1 MKLWPPSVGDG
12 KFELLKDHFQWL
24 ERRQQWLP
32 VGSNCVP
39 QQPNQCPAIV
49 LGQVE
54 GDSAANGSQ
63 QVI

>member
-1 MKLWPPSVGDG
+1 MKLWPPSAGDG

-32 VGSNCVP
+32 VGVIACRNSLTGVRQSSP
-39 QQPNQCPAIV
+39 V
-49 LGQVE
+49 RSRGH
-54 GDSAANGSQ
+54 SAANGSQ